1 MKAFALKALALK
13 ALKVLKGFA
22 IFLCVLVVLCLI
34 CAVSAWAAWL
44 HFTSAVDLPNEAKS
58 ERIAVERGMTARQMA
73 EALEQ
78 RGLLR
83 SADLFCLALRLKV
96 FSDEPFVLKS
106 GFYEVKSSMSMEEI
120 YELFASG
127 RQEYVKLTVPEGL
140 TMSKVAA
147 LLEESGVCRGDEFL
161 TLCKD
166 EVLLESCHIPSGS
179 FEGYLFP
186 DTYFFLPQTAPDD
199 VLSLMVDNFFSKIDE
214 IFCVAADGGEGNN
227 SDHSG
232 TPDGADTT
240 PAGSDDSVREEISPQ
255 RLHDIVI
262 LSSIVEREYRIKEE
276 APLIASVFANR
287 LEDGIGLYS
296 CATIEYI
303 LTEIQGKDHPDRI
316 TYEDLQVESPY
327 NTYKWAGL
335 PPGPI
340 SNPSLTALKAVIAP
354 AKSDYYFFVL
364 SDPSTGQHTFSQ
376 TFGEHKR
383 AENSVLIPK
392 GSASTGSASK

>member
-1 MKAFALKALALK
+1 MKALALK

-34 CAVSAWAAWL
+34 CALSAWAAWL
-44 HFTSAVDLPNEAKS
+44 HFTSALDLPDEAKS

-147 LLEESGVCRGDEFL
+147 LLEESGVCGGDEFL

-166 EVLLESCHIPSGS
+166 EVLLESYHIPSGS

-186 DTYFFLPQTAPDD
+186 DTYFFLPETAPDD
-199 VLSLMVDNFFSKIDE
+199 VLALMVDNFFSKIDE
-214 IFCVAADGGEGNN
+214 IFCEPENGAEGNE
-227 SDHSG
+227 SDGREDESDEGSEDSG
-232 TPDGADTT
+232 
-240 PAGSDDSVREEISPQ
+240 REEISPQ
-255 RLHDIVI
+255 RLHEIVI
-262 LSSIVEREYRIKEE
+262 LASIVEREYRIEEE
-276 APLIASVFANR
+276 APLIASVFVNR
-287 LEDGIGLYS
+287 LKDGIGLYS

-303 LTEIQGKDHPDRI
+303 LTEIQGKDHPSRI

-392 GSASTGSASK
+392 GSASKGSAVK